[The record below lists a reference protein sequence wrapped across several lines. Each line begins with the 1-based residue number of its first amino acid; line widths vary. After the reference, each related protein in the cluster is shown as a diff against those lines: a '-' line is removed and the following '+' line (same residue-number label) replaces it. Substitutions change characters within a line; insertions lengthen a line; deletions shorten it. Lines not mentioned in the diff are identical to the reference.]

1 MKMFD
6 YLVADNE
13 LISEFEKYNLSDLD
27 RTFITEQIRGP
38 SKDMKGKVN
47 KDCIKYEWY
56 IDKFHGLVLLVKI
69 DIFHISSY
77 LFF

>member
-13 LISEFEKYNLSDLD
+13 LISEFEKYNLADLD

-47 KDCIKYEWY
+47 KDCNKYE
-56 IDKFHGLVLLVKI
+56 
-69 DIFHISSY
+69 
-77 LFF
+77 